1 MANKTISYGSRG
13 EDVKKLQKALNSVG
27 YNLAV
32 DGEFGPKTQ
41 SAVRAYQQK
50 NGLAVDGIV
59 GVNTWNSLNSKKTT
73 TTSASK
79 NTSTQAANKIKEPT
93 AKKRPTYEK
102 NESVIS
108 AENSL
113 QDWENNKPSDYESK
127 YSQEIE
133 SILNSILNRE
143 KFSYNMNA
151 DPLYNQY
158 KEQYINNGK
167 KAMLDTL
174 ANSAALTGGYNNS
187 YAVTAGNEAYNESLN
202 KLNSIAME
210 LYDRAYSKYKDD
222 GDSLID
228 KISLLRGLDGDDYNK
243 YKDELSNYYKD
254 GDYLLNKL
262 TSLSEADYKAFL
274 QEIDAFESD
283 RDFEYKKYLEA
294 LEQQN
299 FYDKLKFEQSKFD
312 EEMAFKKSEA
322 ERDQRNADRS
332 YSLSASRGSSSSSS
346 SKNKSSSLGYKASI
360 IPKTYEQFYYLT
372 GYAGIYN
379 KTEFLVREELIKKYG
394 TYENYVTTMYMKH
407 IGEKERS

>member
-1 MANKTISYGSRG
+1 MANKTISYGSSG
-13 EDVKKLQKALNSVG
+13 EDVKKLQKALNSAG

-41 SAVRAYQQK
+41 SAVKAYQQK

-79 NTSTQAANKIKEPT
+79 NTSTQAANKIKEPA

-102 NESVIS
+102 NENVIS

-243 YKDELSNYYKD
+243 YMDELSNYYKD

-283 RDFEYKKYLEA
+283 RDYEYKKYLEA

-372 GYAGIYN
+372 GYTGIYN
-379 KTEFLVREELIKKYG
+379 KTEFLAREELIKKYG

>member
-1 MANKTISYGSRG
+1 
-13 EDVKKLQKALNSVG
+13 
-27 YNLAV
+27 
-32 DGEFGPKTQ
+32 
-41 SAVRAYQQK
+41 
-50 NGLAVDGIV
+50 
-59 GVNTWNSLNSKKTT
+59 
-73 TTSASK
+73 
-79 NTSTQAANKIKEPT
+79 
-93 AKKRPTYEK
+93 
-102 NESVIS
+102 
-108 AENSL
+108 
-113 QDWENNKPSDYESK
+113 
-127 YSQEIE
+127 
-133 SILNSILNRE
+133 
-143 KFSYNMNA
+143 
-151 DPLYNQY
+151 
-158 KEQYINNGK
+158 
-167 KAMLDTL
+167 LDC
-174 ANSAALTGGYNNS
+174 
-187 YAVTAGNEAYNESLN
+187 
-202 KLNSIAME
+202 
-210 LYDRAYSKYKDD
+210 
-222 GDSLID
+222 
-228 KISLLRGLDGDDYNK
+228 DDYNK

-312 EEMAFKKSEA
+312 EEMAFKKSEP

-379 KTEFLVREELIKKYG
+379 KTEFLAREELIKKYG
-394 TYENYVTTMYMKH
+394 TYENYVTTMYMKY